1 MTLLCGLLV
10 LAALACGSLAA
21 AELLDKDPALLA
33 LPVLAGSVIWLCL
46 GGMAGLLLP
55 AAWLWLAA
63 MAGLTVF
70 AALGAGLP
78 ALMRRAQSPAFGL
91 FVAGS
96 LAFWLLFAVR
106 QPLFTQWDE
115 FTLWGSA
122 CKMVCEQDVLFLYS
136 LEVVNNSAMLR

>member
-63 MAGLTVF
+63 MAGLTVV

-78 ALMRRAQSPAFGL
+78 ALMQIGRASCRERG
-91 FVAGS
+91 
-96 LAFWLLFAVR
+96 
-106 QPLFTQWDE
+106 
-115 FTLWGSA
+115 
-122 CKMVCEQDVLFLYS
+122 
-136 LEVVNNSAMLR
+136 